1 MIDFIQKLEDN
12 NGCSVVDKP
21 ANANI
26 IGRRWVFTDKFDVS
40 GIFVKAKARLT
51 RLGYQQKKGIDY
63 MNTFAPVVMMPSSKF
78 LHVLG
83 LLWRRNC
90 NRNDKL

>member
-26 IGRRWVFTDKFDVS
+26 STDKFDAS

-51 RLGYQQKKGIDY
+51 PLGYQQKKSIDY
-63 MNTFAPVVMMPSSKF
+63 VNTFAPVVNIKAIN
-78 LHVLG
+78 V
-83 LLWRRNC
+83 
-90 NRNDKL
+90 